1 MNIIQKDKTISNILY
16 LFTLVVMLIFFIGSD
31 TANYFE
37 NNSSS
42 DFFSKLLNDYFDYL
56 ILFYTFVCFQIA
68 GYVELKYKRDFIT
81 LSLSSILFT
90 PLSLFF
96 IVKNGKIKG

>member
-1 MNIIQKDKTISNILY
+1 MNISQKDKTISSILY
-16 LFTLVVMLIFFIGSD
+16 LFTLAAVLIIFVGSD
-31 TANYFE
+31 RANYFE
-37 NNSSS
+37 HNSFS
-42 DFFSKLLNDYFDYL
+42 DLLSKMLNDYFDYL

-68 GYVELKYKRDFIT
+68 GYVELKYKHDFII